1 MHVFAGP
8 LALNE
13 IAMPTGPY
21 SVLTARAA
29 NNTTLKAP
37 KNRNYSPWALVASI
51 AHKEEVKRD
60 FQLLRDHAVLAYAKQ
75 ARQPAMVEPHVLQNS
90 NRR

>member
-1 MHVFAGP
+1 MHVFAGL

-21 SVLTARAA
+21 SVIKTKA
-29 NNTTLKAP
+29 TSKAP

-60 FQLLRDHAVLAYAKQ
+60 FQLLTDHAVPAHAKQ
-75 ARQPAMVEPHVLQNS
+75 ARQPAMMEHHIFQSS